1 MAEEVRRRVF
11 DPFFTTKGMHGSGLG
26 LSVVYAIMERH
37 GGHIGVASVPGQGS
51 IFTLRFQIAK
61 NHAAQAPA
69 QARPSLAVGRRILVV
84 DDEPHVRRTIARLLQ
99 SAGHTVIEAEG
110 PMAGLKRLA
119 EMPVDLVLTDLGMPD
134 MNGVAFAQTIKL
146 QSPTLPVVLLT
157 GWGNR
162 AIPQNLV
169 PGAVDAVLAK
179 PVGRDELLDCVQA
192 FARTPETFGT
202 A

>member
-1 MAEEVRRRVF
+1 
-11 DPFFTTKGMHGSGLG
+11 
-26 LSVVYAIMERH
+26 
-37 GGHIGVASVPGQGS
+37 
-51 IFTLRFQIAK
+51 
-61 NHAAQAPA
+61 
-69 QARPSLAVGRRILVV
+69 
-84 DDEPHVRRTIARLLQ
+84 
-99 SAGHTVIEAEG
+99 
-110 PMAGLKRLA
+110 MAGLKRLA